1 MTADFNNWVKVM
13 QRFHNLDFLRA
24 FAMMMGLFI
33 HATMLFTIPD
43 LAKEFQIE
51 NITPAEDWVW
61 YLVTFIINWRMP
73 LFFLLSG
80 FFAVLVIEKKG
91 CSYFIKDRIIRIGLT
106 CLLFSAFYDMLDGRF
121 DFTTVHL
128 WFLYE
133 LMIFALCFS
142 LLYKTKVFKDIVCTT
157 ISPKIFFIIS
167 LWLIATVPLAH
178 ILNNSLH
185 PLALLP
191 PETYFSLKPGN
202 LVYYFS
208 YFLLGVLLYSNQQ
221 IFSKLSENKTITI
234 LGILSV
240 LAYFAQ
246 VYAVS
251 LLFSELED
259 IINARYLKFEPILVL
274 FFAFTKGINT
284 ILWCL
289 FFIGLA
295 SKFIQ
300 SGSAILRWF
309 VELSYPIYI
318 VHVIPL
324 LIVSAGLYLN
334 GFSQIGNF
342 SLTIIIGFIVC
353 IFLYYIFIKFTP
365 LNWLINGY
373 HKSFLQ
379 LKFKRGEK

>member
-1 MTADFNNWVKVM
+1 
-13 QRFHNLDFLRA
+13 
-24 FAMMMGLFI
+24 MMMGLFI
-33 HATMLFTIPD
+33 HAPILFYSPL

-51 NITPAEDWVW
+51 NITPAEDWV
-61 YLVTFIINWRMP
+61 YLLMVFISNWRMP

-91 CSYFIKDRIIRIGLT
+91 CSYFIKDRIIRIGIT

-121 DFTTVHL
+121 DFTTGHL

-133 LMIFALCFS
+133 LMIFVLCFS
-142 LLYKTKVFKDIVCTT
+142 LLYETKVFKDIVCRK
-157 ISPKIFFIIS
+157 ISPKIFFIIF

-185 PLALLP
+185 PSALEP

-246 VYAVS
+246 FYAGS
-251 LLFSELED
+251 LLFSGVED
-259 IINARYLKFEPILVL
+259 IRDTRYTQFDPILIL
-274 FFAFTKGINT
+274 FYAFTKGTNT

-309 VELSYPIYI
+309 VELSYPMYI
-318 VHVIPL
+318 LHLIPL
-324 LIVSAGLYLN
+324 MIISAVLYSAGL
-334 GFSQIGNF
+334 SQIGNF
-342 SLTIIIGFIVC
+342 LLTIIIGFIVC
-353 IFLYYIFIKFTP
+353 VFLYYIFIKFTP
-365 LNWLINGY
+365 LNWFINGY
-373 HKSFLQ
+373 HKSFLK
-379 LKFKRGEK
+379 LKLMKGEHNV

>member
-1 MTADFNNWVKVM
+1 
-13 QRFHNLDFLRA
+13 
-24 FAMMMGLFI
+24 
-33 HATMLFTIPD
+33 
-43 LAKEFQIE
+43 
-51 NITPAEDWVW
+51 
-61 YLVTFIINWRMP
+61 
-73 LFFLLSG
+73 
-80 FFAVLVIEKKG
+80 
-91 CSYFIKDRIIRIGLT
+91 
-106 CLLFSAFYDMLDGRF
+106 MLDGRF

-133 LMIFALCFS
+133 LMIFVFCFS
-142 LLYKTKVFKDIVCTT
+142 LLYETKVFKDIICRI

-167 LWLIATVPLAH
+167 LWLIATVPLVH

-185 PLALLP
+185 LLALFS
-191 PETYFSLKPGN
+191 PETYFNLKPGN

-246 VYAVS
+246 AYAGS
-251 LLFSELED
+251 LLFSEVED
-259 IINARYLKFEPILVL
+259 IRYTRYLKFDPILIL
-274 FFAFTKGINT
+274 FSAFVKGINT

-289 FFIGLA
+289 FFIGFA

-300 SGSAILRWF
+300 SGSAILRWV

-318 VHVIPL
+318 LHLIPL
-324 LIVSAGLYLN
+324 MIISAGLYGTGLS
-334 GFSQIGNF
+334 SQIGNF

-353 IFLYYIFIKFTP
+353 VFLYYIFIKFTP

-373 HKSFLQ
+373 HKSFLK
-379 LKFKRGEK
+379 LRLIKA

>member
-1 MTADFNNWVKVM
+1 MK
-13 QRFHNLDFLRA
+13 RYYNLDFLRV

-33 HATMLFTIPD
+33 HASILFTMPD

-51 NITPAEDWVW
+51 NITPAEDWV
-61 YLVTFIINWRMP
+61 YLLNNFIGNWRMP

-80 FFAVLVIEKKG
+80 LFAILVIEKKG
-91 CSYFIKDRIIRIGLT
+91 CSYFIKDRIIRIGIT

-133 LMIFALCFS
+133 LMIFVFCFS
-142 LLYKTKVFKDIVCTT
+142 LLYETKVFKDIICRT

-185 PLALLP
+185 PLALFP
-191 PETYFSLKPGN
+191 PETYFNLKPGN

-246 VYAVS
+246 VYAGS
-251 LLFSELED
+251 LLFSEVED
-259 IINARYLKFEPILVL
+259 IRYTRYLKFDPILIL
-274 FFAFTKGINT
+274 FSAFVKGINT

-289 FFIGLA
+289 FFIGFA

-318 VHVIPL
+318 LHLIPL
-324 LIVSAGLYLN
+324 MFISAGLYGTGLR
-334 GFSQIGNF
+334 SQIGNF
-342 SLTIIIGFIVC
+342 SLTIIIGFIVLV
-353 IFLYYIFIKFTP
+353 FLYYIFIKFTP

-373 HKSFLQ
+373 HKSFLK
-379 LKFKRGEK
+379 LRLIKA

>member
-1 MTADFNNWVKVM
+1 MT
-13 QRFHNLDFLRA
+13 
-24 FAMMMGLFI
+24 MGLFI
-33 HATMLFTIPD
+33 HAPILFATPD
-43 LAKEFQIE
+43 LAKELQIE
-51 NITPAEDWVW
+51 NIAQPEDWLW
-61 YLVTFIINWRMP
+61 LLFIFISNWRMP

-80 FFAVLVIEKKG
+80 FFAVLVTEKKG
-91 CSYFIKDRIIRIGLT
+91 CSYFIKDRFIRIGVT

-121 DFTTVHL
+121 DFTTGHL
-128 WFLYE
+128 WFLYK
-133 LMIFALCFS
+133 LMIFVLCFS
-142 LLYKTKVFKDIVCTT
+142 LLYETKVFKDIVCRT
-157 ISPKIFFIIS
+157 ISPKIFCIIS
-167 LWLIATVPLAH
+167 LWLIATVPLVH

-185 PLALLP
+185 PHAMFP
-191 PETYFSLKPGN
+191 SETFFSLKPGL

-208 YFLLGVLLYSNQQ
+208 YFLMGVLLYSNQQ

-246 VYAVS
+246 LYAGS
-251 LLFSELED
+251 LLFSGVED
-259 IINARYLKFEPILVL
+259 VRNIQNTQFDPILIL
-274 FFAFTKGINT
+274 FFAFTKGVNT

-295 SKFIQ
+295 SKFIL

-318 VHVIPL
+318 LHLIPL
-324 LIVSAGLYLN
+324 MIISATLYVYGTGL
-334 GFSQIGNF
+334 SQIGNF

-353 IFLYYIFIKFTP
+353 VNLYYIFIKFTP

-379 LKFKRGEK
+379 LKFRRGEK

>member
-1 MTADFNNWVKVM
+1 MK
-13 QRFHNLDFLRA
+13 RYYNLDFLRV
-24 FAMMMGLFI
+24 FAMMMVLFI
-33 HATMLFTIPD
+33 HASILFTMPD

-51 NITPAEDWVW
+51 NITPAEDWV
-61 YLVTFIINWRMP
+61 YLLNNFIGNWRMP

-80 FFAVLVIEKKG
+80 FFAILVIEKKG
-91 CSYFIKDRIIRIGLT
+91 CSYFIKDRIIRIGIT

-133 LMIFALCFS
+133 LMIFVFCFS
-142 LLYKTKVFKDIVCTT
+142 LLYETKVFKDIICRI

-185 PLALLP
+185 PIALAP
-191 PETYFSLKPGN
+191 PETFFSLKPGN

-246 VYAVS
+246 VYAGS
-251 LLFSELED
+251 LLFSEVED
-259 IINARYLKFEPILVL
+259 IRYTRYLKFDPILIL
-274 FFAFTKGINT
+274 FSAFVKGINT

-289 FFIGLA
+289 FFIGFA

-318 VHVIPL
+318 LHLIPL
-324 LIVSAGLYLN
+324 MFISAGLYGTGLR
-334 GFSQIGNF
+334 SQIGNF

-353 IFLYYIFIKFTP
+353 VFLYYIFIKFTP

-373 HKSFLQ
+373 HKSFLK
-379 LKFKRGEK
+379 LRLIKA

>member
-1 MTADFNNWVKVM
+1 MKVT

-24 FAMMMGLFI
+24 FAMTMGLFI
-33 HATMLFTIPD
+33 HAPILFAVPD
-43 LAKEFQIE
+43 LAEEFQIE
-51 NITPAEDWVW
+51 NIAQPEDWVW
-61 YLVTFIINWRMP
+61 LLYIFISNWRMP

-91 CSYFIKDRIIRIGLT
+91 CSYFIKDRFIRIGVT

-121 DFTTVHL
+121 DFTTGHL

-133 LMIFALCFS
+133 LMIFVLCFS
-142 LLYKTKVFKDIVCTT
+142 LLYETKVFKDIVCRT
-157 ISPKIFFIIS
+157 ISPKIFCIIS

-178 ILNNSLH
+178 ILNNSFN
-185 PLALLP
+185 PYALMP
-191 PETYFSLKPGN
+191 SETFFSLKPGN

-208 YFLLGVLLYSNQQ
+208 YFLLGVLLYSNQK
-221 IFSKLSENKTITI
+221 IFSKLSENKTITL

-246 VYAVS
+246 LYAGS
-251 LLFSELED
+251 LLYSEVED
-259 IINARYLKFEPILVL
+259 IRKITSMKFDTVEVL
-274 FFAFTKGINT
+274 FNAFTRGANT

-300 SGSAILRWF
+300 SGSATLRWF

-324 LIVSAGLYLN
+324 PIISAGLYEAGL
-334 GFSQIGNF
+334 SQISNF
-342 SLTIIIGFIVC
+342 LLTIIIGFIVC
-353 IFLYYIFIKFTP
+353 VFLYYIFIKFTP
-365 LNWLINGY
+365 LNWLLNGY
-373 HKSFLQ
+373 HKSFFQ
-379 LKFKRGEK
+379 LKLKRS